1 MITIKKA
8 SEITGL
14 TPKSIRHYES
24 IGLLQ
29 TAARTQ
35 SGYRQYSED
44 DIDRLHQIRYYRDL
58 KFTLE
63 EIASLINAPQQV
75 VEAALIRQLRVL
87 SERLNEYHYA
97 QSIIFSALH
106 NRNKSHAQKLKGHHN
121 LAIIAI
127 DLQNDMLEGGAL
139 ACKRIL
145 TILTPLQT
153 LFAQARSAGVPIIYI
168 CDCHRKGDPELL
180 IWDDH
185 MIEGTYGA
193 QIIDAVAPGE
203 KDFIIKKNLFNGF
216 VNTNLQNTL
225 DLLGIDTLL
234 FSGWRTDVCV
244 AQTAI
249 EAFYRGYRVAIA
261 RDGVNTTTQSEHD
274 FGMALMGVNYDFE
287 VYDCADAIKAFV
299 GDEPVDSAI
308 PGDE

>member
-8 SEITGL
+8 AEITGL
-14 TPKSIRHYES
+14 TPKSIRHYET
-24 IGLLQ
+24 IGLLPASGR
-29 TAARTQ
+29 TA

-58 KFTLE
+58 KFSLE
-63 EIASLINAPQQV
+63 EIASLINAPQPV
-75 VEAALIRQLRVL
+75 VEAALIHQLRVL

-97 QSIIFSALH
+97 QSIIFSALR
-106 NRNKSHAQKLKGHHN
+106 NRSKSHTQETEDHHN

-145 TILTPLQT
+145 TILPPLQT

-185 MIEGTYGA
+185 MMEGTYGA
-193 QIIDAVAPGE
+193 QIIDAVAPCE
-203 KDFIIKKNLFNGF
+203 KDFVIKKNLFNSF

-234 FSGWRTDVCV
+234 FTGWRTDVCV

-261 RDGVNTTTQSEHD
+261 RDGVNSTTQNAHD
-274 FGMALMGVNYDFE
+274 FGMSLMGVNYDFE
-287 VYDCADAIKAFV
+287 VFDCADALNILLGENKPESPKPHN
-299 GDEPVDSAI
+299 D
-308 PGDE
+308 